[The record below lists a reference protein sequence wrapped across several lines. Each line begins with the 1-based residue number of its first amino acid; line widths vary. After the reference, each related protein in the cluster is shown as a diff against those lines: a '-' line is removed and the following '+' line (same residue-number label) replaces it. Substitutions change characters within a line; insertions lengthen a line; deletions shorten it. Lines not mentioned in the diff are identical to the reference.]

1 MSGDKDVTPGTGDT
15 DEKIRATVVESVP
28 KRVAEVV
35 ETLKVA
41 VTKGTDSG
49 VSHGTTSKSGVGKY
63 HFLLK
68 GMASCHVDT
77 HHAYKLKGQENKQ
90 GSSGIGK

>member
-1 MSGDKDVTPGTGDT
+1 MSGDKDGTPGTGDT
-15 DEKIRATVVESVP
+15 DEKIKAMVVESVP

-35 ETLKVA
+35 EMLKVA

-63 HFLLK
+63 HFLPK

-77 HHAYKLKGQENKQ
+77 HHAYKLKGRRQSREALA
-90 GSSGIGK
+90 